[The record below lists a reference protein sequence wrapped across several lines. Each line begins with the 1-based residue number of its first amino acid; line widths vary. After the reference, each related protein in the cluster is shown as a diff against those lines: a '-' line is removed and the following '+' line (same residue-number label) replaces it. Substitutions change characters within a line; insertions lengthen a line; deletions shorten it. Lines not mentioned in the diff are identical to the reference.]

1 MSISI
6 MAVFLPFII
15 DRLAPDA
22 LTKRSENG
30 DVWLFS
36 LLAGPLAN
44 LMAQRDL
51 VPRLA

>member
-22 LTKRSENG
+22 LTKRSANG
-30 DVWLFS
+30 DVWYCSPCWRARWPICMLQ
-36 LLAGPLAN
+36 
-44 LMAQRDL
+44 MAE
-51 VPRLA
+51 